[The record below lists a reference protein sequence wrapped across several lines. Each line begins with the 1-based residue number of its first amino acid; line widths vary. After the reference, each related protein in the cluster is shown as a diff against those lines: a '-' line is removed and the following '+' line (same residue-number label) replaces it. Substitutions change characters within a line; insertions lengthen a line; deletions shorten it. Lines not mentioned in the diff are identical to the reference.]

1 MFSLKYLRLRE
12 QRRQPL
18 QKFSQKA
25 PQPPALKPPSTART
39 AGRSDRVERRFR
51 RQPFILLLVGASSI
65 SLVSAESGEN
75 SLIPLRLLFPP
86 NPLRWASAG
95 ALLSS
100 DNRLIYPKYAE
111 GVRPIWRGKV
121 LFRSV
126 SNHTPTNAA
135 TLVLLGL
142 SGYTL
147 HLTNRIAHSGSQG
160 ETRAF
165 RAGVVSLPS
174 GRFARFRNPAWP
186 GVRTAYF
193 AVLCTGGVC
202 GKEAESLLDIDARTV
217 RRCPE
222 ATRSRRNAQPRCW
235 FLRCIGELHGL
246 PSLHPRAE
254 RKICCWGCLVFA
266 CGVGNSSLVTAVRF
280 LNRCSHRS
288 MRETYPLGQRSGC
301 RS

>member
-1 MFSLKYLRLRE
+1 M
-12 QRRQPL
+12 
-18 QKFSQKA
+18 
-25 PQPPALKPPSTART
+25 KPPSTART
-39 AGRSDRVERRFR
+39 AGRSDRAEHRFR

-186 GVRTAYF
+186 GVRTANF
-193 AVLCTGGVC
+193 AAFRSWSRVLP
-202 GKEAESLLDIDARTV
+202 KNAESLWDSDALMRV
-217 RRCPE
+217 AVPRRRGP
-222 ATRSRRNAQPRCW
+222 AGL
-235 FLRCIGELHGL
+235 LRCCIPRRIDHLRGLSPPHRCAEKEL
-246 PSLHPRAE
+246 PSASRVGLSHQPCLHPA
-254 RKICCWGCLVFA
+254 
-266 CGVGNSSLVTAVRF
+266 S
-280 LNRCSHRS
+280 
-288 MRETYPLGQRSGC
+288 RSGFV
-301 RS
+301 

>member
-1 MFSLKYLRLRE
+1 MFSLKHLRLRE

-39 AGRSDRVERRFR
+39 AGRSDRAEHRFR

-142 SGYTL
+142 SGYT
-147 HLTNRIAHSGSQG
+147 HSTSPTGSHTAAHRAKQGRFERGWYHYPQTVLCGS
-160 ETRAF
+160 ETLRGRVSERQTLPLLGLGRGYSRRTQRAF
-165 RAGVVSLPS
+165 GTAMCLCASLSRGVAAPL
-174 GRFARFRNPAWP
+174 GCATLMLLLRFALREALQA
-186 GVRTAYF
+186 VAETAENTYPP
-193 AVLCTGGVC
+193 
-202 GKEAESLLDIDARTV
+202 RTV
-217 RRCPE
+217 R
-222 ATRSRRNAQPRCW
+222 
-235 FLRCIGELHGL
+235 I
-246 PSLHPRAE
+246 
-254 RKICCWGCLVFA
+254 
-266 CGVGNSSLVTAVRF
+266 
-280 LNRCSHRS
+280 
-288 MRETYPLGQRSGC
+288 
-301 RS
+301 

>member
-1 MFSLKYLRLRE
+1 MFSLKHLRLRE
-12 QRRQPL
+12 QRRQSL
-18 QKFSQKA
+18 QKFAQKA

-39 AGRSDRVERRFR
+39 AGRSDRAEHRFR

-142 SGYTL
+142 SGYT
-147 HLTNRIAHSGSQG
+147 HSTSPTGSHTAAHRAKQGRFERGWYHYPRSVLRGS
-160 ETRAF
+160 ETLRGRVSERHTLPFCAREECVGKKQRAF
-165 RAGVVSLPS
+165 WTSTHALCVDVQRRRGPVGTRSPAAGSCAVLVSFTVCH
-174 GRFARFRNPAWP
+174 RCIQEQREK
-186 GVRTAYF
+186 F
-193 AVLCTGGVC
+193 AVGV
-202 GKEAESLLDIDARTV
+202 A
-217 RRCPE
+217 
-222 ATRSRRNAQPRCW
+222 W
-235 FLRCIGELHGL
+235 FLL
-246 PSLHPRAE
+246 A
-254 RKICCWGCLVFA
+254 A
-266 CGVGNSSLVTAVRF
+266 
-280 LNRCSHRS
+280 
-288 MRETYPLGQRSGC
+288 
-301 RS
+301 

>member
-1 MFSLKYLRLRE
+1 MVSLKRLRLRE
-12 QRRQPL
+12 QRRQSL
-18 QKFSQKA
+18 QKFAQKA

-147 HLTNRIAHSGSQG
+147 HLTNRIAHSGSHA
-160 ETRAF
+160 ETRGISDGGAISTLGPF
-165 RAGVVSLPS
+165 CVGRRPYAAGWQNGVLCRFWALVGCAPEECREPAGQRCAYARRCSAGVAAPLGCAVPAGYCAPASL
-174 GRFARFRNPAWP
+174 R
-186 GVRTAYF
+186 
-193 AVLCTGGVC
+193 
-202 GKEAESLLDIDARTV
+202 
-217 RRCPE
+217 
-222 ATRSRRNAQPRCW
+222 
-235 FLRCIGELHGL
+235 GL
-246 PSLHPRAE
+246 
-254 RKICCWGCLVFA
+254 
-266 CGVGNSSLVTAVRF
+266 SSLR
-280 LNRCSHRS
+280 
-288 MRETYPLGQRSGC
+288 
-301 RS
+301 